1 MGFLFYEIRILIMRK
16 VEIIHYELSRVG
28 FLSTGY
34 FYNIDTI
41 NSAFK
46 NKINLKIRLREFYID
61 VSNGEFDDEFCEQI
75 LKYKR
80 ELSAI
85 RIMR

>member
-1 MGFLFYEIRILIMRK
+1 MRK
-16 VEIIHYELSRVG
+16 VEIIHYELSKVG
-28 FLSTGY
+28 FLSTKY

-46 NKINLKIRLREFYID
+46 NKIKLKIRLREFYID
-61 VSNGEFDDEFCEQI
+61 ISNDEFYEEI

-80 ELSAI
+80 EIAAMRVI
-85 RIMR
+85 R